1 MSTLARER
9 SLPTIVILITY
20 PDHNTSHF
28 TKKWRKRY
36 FVLYTPK
43 EPYDKKNSM
52 LMYFDDEISCQ
63 KVCVVRVSGW
73 KGERV
78 WTLPKRL
85 WMYNWISNQRIV
97 RSSCEQISPAWYAR
111 TLNYL
116 SFQLSHL
123 SNSISKT
130 QTWVISWR
138 RAVMKHR
145 TAQRKRLV
153 NAWLC
158 GREIRG

>member
-9 SLPTIVILITY
+9 SLPTPVILITH

-78 WTLPKRL
+78 WTLPKDCECTTESPTSVLFEVLANRCHRHDMQGHL
-85 WMYNWISNQRIV
+85 IIYHFNCPTSPIV
-97 RSSCEQISPAWYAR
+97 
-111 TLNYL
+111 
-116 SFQLSHL
+116 FQKHKHGLFPGGGRWW
-123 SNSISKT
+123 SI
-130 QTWVISWR
+130 
-138 RAVMKHR
+138 
-145 TAQRKRLV
+145 
-153 NAWLC
+153 
-158 GREIRG
+158 GRHKEKDW